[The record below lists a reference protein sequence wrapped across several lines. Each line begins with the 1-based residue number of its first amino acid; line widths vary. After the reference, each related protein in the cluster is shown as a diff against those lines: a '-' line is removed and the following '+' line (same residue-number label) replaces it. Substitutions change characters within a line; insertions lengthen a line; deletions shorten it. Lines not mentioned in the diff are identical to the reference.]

1 MLNHIRLSNDWAV
14 SLENGDL
21 FLTNASRLLD
31 LFLYSKHHGLYLHP
45 NVLQQIRELV
55 LRMDWNI
62 LRNDPV
68 VKEKFLELFC
78 GPGRVAKPL
87 RQMHEVGLLARLIP
101 AFEHITGL
109 VQHEFFH
116 RYTADEHTLV
126 CLEKLDAIW
135 NEQLPDCGLYTDLF
149 RQVPRP
155 ELLYLALLLH
165 DTGKGEGR
173 DHAEKGAHIAA
184 AEGQRLGLPAAEIAR
199 VVFLVRHHLS
209 MVILSQK
216 RDLDDPEV
224 IRGFAELVGDTENL
238 RMLTLHTLADSLG
251 TSDSLWNTYKD
262 QLLRM
267 LYTRTLQYLTGI
279 AAPTGAAR
287 RHALWE
293 SLRQNPPAGL
303 ASDEIEAHFQG
314 LPDNYF
320 PHLSRD
326 ELLADL
332 EVVHDFLALQV
343 QGKAPALA
351 PAIRTRD
358 LPERGCT
365 VVRVC
370 TWDHSGLFARLAAAL
385 SASGL
390 GIHSAEIYTRSDH
403 LVLDRF
409 YVAPPG
415 SAGPAPAPALE
426 QFRLFALQALSG
438 ELALPELLRLA
449 GRQHEPRTRLEPITP
464 RITFDNQASAKS
476 TILEI
481 QAEDRLGLLAAL
493 AAALAEMGVDISLA
507 KINTTHGVADDAF
520 YVTDA
525 DGRQILAPERQEQ
538 IRARLI
544 EALASLG

>member
-1 MLNHIRLSNDWAV
+1 MS
-14 SLENGDL
+14 
-21 FLTNASRLLD
+21 FLGVDVNYLQANPSQVIGF
-31 LFLYSKHHGLYLHP
+31 FLYAQQHGFFLQP
-45 NVLQQIRELV
+45 NVLQLIRELV
-55 LRMDWNI
+55 PRVDWSNLRD
-62 LRNDPV
+62 DPA
-68 VKEKFLELFC
+68 VKKTFLELFR

-87 RQMHEVGLLARLIP
+87 RQMHETGLLARLVP
-101 AFEHITGL
+101 AFEHMTGM

-135 NEQLPDCGLYTDLF
+135 NEQLPDCCLYTDLF
-149 RQVPRP
+149 RQISSP

-173 DHAEKGAHIAA
+173 DHAEKGAHL
-184 AEGQRLGLPAAEIAR
+184 AETEARRLGLPAAETSR

-251 TSDSLWNTYKD
+251 TSDNLWNTYKD

-267 LYTRTLQYLTGI
+267 LYTRTLQYLTGV
-279 AAPTGAAR
+279 AAPSGAVR
-287 RHALWE
+287 RRTLWE
-293 SLRQNPPAGL
+293 SLRQTPPTGL
-303 ASDEIEAHFQG
+303 ASDEIEAHFNS

-320 PHLSRD
+320 SHLTRD
-326 ELLADL
+326 EFLADL
-332 EVVHDFLALQV
+332 KVVHEFLALQV
-343 QGKAPALA
+343 LGRAPALA
-351 PAIRTRD
+351 PAIHTRD
-358 LPERGCT
+358 QPERGCT

-385 SASGL
+385 SAAGL

-415 SAGPAPAPALE
+415 FAAPAPAPALE
-426 QFRLFALQALSG
+426 QFRALACQALSG
-438 ELALPELLRLA
+438 EISLPELLGLA
-449 GRQHEPRTRLEPITP
+449 GRQQVPRARPEPITP

-493 AAALAEMGVDISLA
+493 AAVLAELGVDISLA

-538 IRARLI
+538 IRTRLL
-544 EALASLG
+544 EALAALN

>member
-1 MLNHIRLSNDWAV
+1 MNSISK
-14 SLENGDL
+14 NGTIP
-21 FLTNASRLLD
+21 LTDGNFFQAEPSQLLG
-31 LFLYSKHHGLYLHP
+31 LFLYAKNHCISMNTNNLKF
-45 NVLQQIRELV
+45 IRELV
-55 LRMDWNI
+55 LQMDWNN
-62 LRNDPV
+62 LRDDPA
-68 VKEKFLELFC
+68 VKKKFLELIR
-78 GPGRVAKPL
+78 GPGRVATPL

-126 CLEKLDAIW
+126 CLERLDAIW

-251 TSDSLWNTYKD
+251 TSDTLWNTYKD

-385 SASGL
+385 SAAGL
-390 GIHSAEIYTRSDH
+390 GIHSAEIYTRNDH

-409 YVAPPG
+409 YVASPG

-426 QFRLFALQALSG
+426 LFRALALRALSG
-438 ELALPELLRLA
+438 EMTLPELLRLA
-449 GRQHEPRTRLEPITP
+449 GRRQEPRSRREPIAP

-493 AAALAEMGVDISLA
+493 AAVLAEMGVDISLA

-538 IRARLI
+538 IRARLL
-544 EALASLG
+544 EALAALG

>member
-1 MLNHIRLSNDWAV
+1 MNANFISKDGTV
-14 SLENGDL
+14 SLADGHFFQAEP
-21 FLTNASRLLD
+21 SRLLG
-31 LFLYSKHHGLYLHP
+31 LFLYAKYHSLSLHP
-45 NVLQQIRELV
+45 NDLQLIRKLV
-55 LRMDWNI
+55 PQMDWNN
-62 LRNDPV
+62 LRDDPA
-68 VKEKFLELFC
+68 VKKNFLELIR

-87 RQMHEVGLLARLIP
+87 RQMHEAGLLARLVP
-101 AFEHITGL
+101 AFEQITGM

-135 NEQLPDCGLYTDLF
+135 NERLPDYSLYTELF

-184 AEGQRLGLPAAEIAR
+184 AEAHRLGLPAAETAR

-267 LYTRTLQYLTGI
+267 LYTRTLQFLTGI
-279 AAPTGAAR
+279 AAPSGAVR
-287 RHALWE
+287 RCALWE

-303 ASDEIEAHFQG
+303 ASDEIEAHING

-320 PHLSRD
+320 PQLTRE

-332 EVVHDFLALQV
+332 EVVHEFLALQV

-351 PAIRTRD
+351 PAIRTQD

-415 SAGPAPAPALE
+415 HAGPAPASALE
-426 QFRLFALQALSG
+426 LFRALAYRALSG
-438 ELALPELLRLA
+438 EMALPELLRLA
-449 GRQHEPRTRLEPITP
+449 GQRHEPRLRPEPIKP

-481 QAEDRLGLLAAL
+481 QAEDRMGLLAAL
-493 AAALAEMGVDISLA
+493 AAVLAEMGVDISLA
-507 KINTTHGVADDAF
+507 KINTTHEVADDAF
-520 YVTDA
+520 YVTDT
-525 DGRQILAPERQEQ
+525 DGRQILASERQEQ
-538 IRARLI
+538 IRARLL
-544 EALASLG
+544 EALAALD

>member
-1 MLNHIRLSNDWAV
+1 MS
-14 SLENGDL
+14 
-21 FLTNASRLLD
+21 FLGVDVNFLQANPSQVVGF
-31 LFLYSKHHGLYLHP
+31 FLYAQQHGFFLQP
-45 NVLQQIRELV
+45 NALQLIRELV
-55 LRMDWNI
+55 PRVDWSNLRD
-62 LRNDPV
+62 DPA
-68 VKEKFLELFC
+68 VKKTFLELFR
-78 GPGRVAKPL
+78 GPGRVARPL
-87 RQMHEVGLLARLIP
+87 RQMHETGLLARLVP
-101 AFEHITGL
+101 AFEHMTGM

-135 NEQLPDCGLYTDLF
+135 NEQLPDCCLYTDLF
-149 RQVPRP
+149 RQISSP

-173 DHAEKGAHIAA
+173 DHAEKGAHL
-184 AEGQRLGLPAAEIAR
+184 AETEARRLGLSAAETSR

-267 LYTRTLQYLTGI
+267 LYTRTLQYLTGV
-279 AAPTGAAR
+279 AAPSGAVR
-287 RHALWE
+287 RRTLWE
-293 SLRQNPPAGL
+293 SLRKTPPTGL
-303 ASDEIEAHFQG
+303 ANDEIEAHFNS

-320 PHLSRD
+320 SHLTRD

-332 EVVHDFLALQV
+332 EVVHEFLALQV
-343 QGKAPALA
+343 LGRAPALA

-358 LPERGCT
+358 LPELGCT

-385 SASGL
+385 SAAGL

-415 SAGPAPAPALE
+415 SAAPAAEPALE
-426 QFRLFALQALSG
+426 QFRALACQALSG
-438 ELALPELLRLA
+438 EISLPELLRLA
-449 GRQHEPRTRLEPITP
+449 GRQQEPRARPEPITP

-493 AAALAEMGVDISLA
+493 AAALAELGVDISLA

-525 DGRQILAPERQEQ
+525 DSRQILVPERQEQ
-538 IRARLI
+538 IRTRLL
-544 EALASLG
+544 EALAVLI

>member
-1 MLNHIRLSNDWAV
+1 MTEDHYSWLNDFS
-14 SLENGDL
+14 SEGDYYQTDPSQL
-21 FLTNASRLLD
+21 IGLLVHAQ
-31 LFLYSKHHGLYLHP
+31 HHGLSVHP
-45 NVLQQIRELV
+45 KALQLIQWQLQSA
-55 LRMDWNI
+55 DWKTI
-62 LRNDPV
+62 RNDPI
-68 VKEKFLELFC
+68 VKKIFLELLRR
-78 GPGRVAKPL
+78 PGRIAKFL

-101 AFEHITGL
+101 SLEHLTGL
-109 VQHEFFH
+109 VQNEFFH
-116 RYTADEHTLV
+116 QYTADEHTLV

-135 NEQLPDCGLYTDLF
+135 NEQLPDCGLYTDVF

-165 DTGKGEGR
+165 DTGKGEGH
-173 DHAEKGAHIAA
+173 DHAEKGARIAA
-184 AEGQRLGLPAAEIAR
+184 EEASRLGLTPAEAAR

-224 IRGFAELVGDTENL
+224 IRGFAELVSDTENL

-251 TSDSLWNTYKD
+251 TSDTLWNAYKD

-267 LYTRTLQYLTGI
+267 LYTRTLQYLTGV
-279 AAPTGAAR
+279 AAPTGAAC

-293 SLRQNPPAGL
+293 SLHQTPPAGL
-303 ASDEIEAHFQG
+303 ASDEMEAHFTG
-314 LPDNYF
+314 LPDSYF
-320 PHLSRD
+320 SHLTQE

-332 EVVHDFLALQV
+332 EVVHEFLALQV
-343 QGKAPALA
+343 QGNATALA

-358 LPERGCT
+358 LPERCCT

-385 SASGL
+385 SAAGL
-390 GIHSAEIYTRSDH
+390 AIHSAEIYTRSDH

-409 YVAPPG
+409 YVADPG
-415 SAGPAPAPALE
+415 RAAPAPAPALE
-426 QFRLFALQALSG
+426 QFRALALRALSG
-438 ELALPELLRLA
+438 EVTLPELLRLA
-449 GRQHEPRTRLEPITP
+449 GQHHELRPSREPLAP

-481 QAEDRLGLLAAL
+481 QAEDRLGLLATL
-493 AAALAEMGVDISLA
+493 AAALAEAGVDISLA
-507 KINTTHGVADDAF
+507 KINTSHGVADDAF

-538 IRARLI
+538 IRARLL
-544 EALASLG
+544 EALAALG

>member
-1 MLNHIRLSNDWAV
+1 
-14 SLENGDL
+14 L
-21 FLTNASRLLD
+21 FLIAQN
-31 LFLYSKHHGLYLHP
+31 HGLSLHP
-45 NVLQQIRELV
+45 NELQLIREQV
-55 LRMDWNI
+55 QRVDGDN
-62 LRNDPV
+62 LRNDP
-68 VKEKFLELFC
+68 ELRNIFLELFRR
-78 GPGRVAKPL
+78 PGRVAKTV
-87 RQMHEVGLLARLIP
+87 RQMHEIGILARLVP
-101 AFEHITGL
+101 AFEHLTGL
-109 VQHEFFH
+109 VQYEFFH
-116 RYTADEHTLV
+116 QYTADEHTLV
-126 CLEKLDAIW
+126 CFEKLDAIW
-135 NEQLPDCGLYTDLF
+135 NEQLLGYSLYTDLF
-149 RQVPRP
+149 RQIPRP

-184 AEGQRLGLPAAEIAR
+184 AEAQRLGLPPAETAR

-224 IRGFAELVGDTENL
+224 IRSFAELVGDTENL

-251 TSDSLWNTYKD
+251 TSDNLWNTYKD

-267 LYTRTLQYLTGI
+267 LYTRTLQYLTGV
-279 AAPTGAAR
+279 AVPSGVAQ

-293 SLRQNPPAGL
+293 SLRNAPPAGL
-303 ASDEIEAHFQG
+303 ASDEFEAHING

-320 PHLSRD
+320 PHLSR
-326 ELLADL
+326 EEFLADL
-332 EVVHDFLALQV
+332 EVVHEFLTLHV
-343 QGKAPALA
+343 HGKAPPLA
-351 PAIRTRD
+351 PAIRTCD

-365 VVRVC
+365 LVRVC
-370 TWDHSGLFARLAAAL
+370 TWDHSGLFARLAASLA
-385 SASGL
+385 AAGL
-390 GIHSAEIYTRSDH
+390 TIHKAEIYTRNDH

-409 YVAPPG
+409 FVALPS

-426 QFRLFALQALSG
+426 HFRALSLRALSG

-449 GRQHEPRTRLEPITP
+449 GRHHEPRSSPEPFTP

-481 QAEDRLGLLAAL
+481 QAEDRVGLLAAL
-493 AAALAEMGVDISLA
+493 AAALAESGVDISLA
-507 KINTTHGVADDAF
+507 KINTTHGVAEDAF

-538 IRARLI
+538 IRARLL
-544 EALASLG
+544 EALVALG